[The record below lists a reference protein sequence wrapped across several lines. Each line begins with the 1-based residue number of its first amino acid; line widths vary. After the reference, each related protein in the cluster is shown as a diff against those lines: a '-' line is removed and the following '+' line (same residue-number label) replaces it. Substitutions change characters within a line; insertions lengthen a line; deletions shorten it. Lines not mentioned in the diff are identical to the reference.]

1 MNEFLRSQEELNMK
15 KDADWKEFF
24 SDDERYADIINGLA
38 CQGKQIVSK
47 DDLSEM
53 DTQTGFYKARKL
65 FLKASRKGIKFRDM
79 IRRTAFGVNFAVIG
93 LEHQEEIDYAL
104 AVRNM
109 SYDVGEYERQM
120 SKVRREVR
128 RGPAELKASEYLY
141 GFRKSDKLHPVITFV
156 LYYGEEPWDGPTSL
170 HEMLD
175 FTDFPEGVRRLIP
188 DYQINLIEIRKFEHT
203 EVFKTDV
210 KQVFDFIRCA
220 EDKQALRRLVVE
232 DEYYQSMEEDA
243 FDVVVNYTNS
253 LELVEVKNIL
263 KEKDGKVNMCKGLR
277 DWIEEERQEGKKE
290 GREEGVVALVNT
302 CKSLNASREITIQ
315 KLQEQFGLLEEIATE
330 KVEMYWN

>member
-1 MNEFLRSQEELNMK
+1 MK

-24 SDDERYADIINGLA
+24 SDDERYSDIINGLA

-65 FLKASRKGIKFRDM
+65 FLKASRK
-79 IRRTAFGVNFAVIG
+79 
-93 LEHQEEIDYAL
+93 
-104 AVRNM
+104 
-109 SYDVGEYERQM
+109 
-120 SKVRREVR
+120 
-128 RGPAELKASEYLY
+128 
-141 GFRKSDKLHPVITFV
+141 
-156 LYYGEEPWDGPTSL
+156 WDGPISL

-175 FTDFPEGVRRLIP
+175 FTDLPEGVRKFIP
-188 DYQINLIEIRKFEHT
+188 DYQINLIEIRKFENT

-232 DEYYQSMEEDA
+232 DEYYQNMEEDA
-243 FDVVVNYTNS
+243 FDVVANYTNS
-253 LELVEVKNIL
+253 LELVEVKKIL

-277 DWIEEERQEGKKE
+277 DWIEEERQEGKEE
-290 GREEGVVALVNT
+290 GREEGVVALVRT
-302 CKSLNASREITIQ
+302 CKSFEGTKEITMQ
-315 KLQEQFGLLEEIATE
+315 KLQEQFGFSEEIAAE